1 MPNNIIITGDK
12 YVGKST
18 LIKKCLD
25 KFNLI
30 PGGFVVGRTG
40 QKDAWLSFYLVDPYE
55 YYYRDDSKKSKI
67 YKKIKKT
74 FAKRNSPKEKFKV
87 DPDVFDNK
95 GVELLKTGL
104 KYKDIVIMDELGR
117 FELKALKFQKK
128 VFEVLDSDKNVLAVL
143 KDEHNVFLDK
153 IRDREDITIIK
164 LSDKN
169 REDIS
174 NITYKSLK
182 KLLTEE
188 E

>member
-1 MPNNIIITGDK
+1 MPNNIIITGGK

-40 QKDAWLSFYLVDPYE
+40 QKDAWLSFYLIDPHE
-55 YYYRDDSKKSKI
+55 YYYRDDSKESKI
-67 YKKIKKT
+67 FKKWKET
-74 FAKRNSPKEKFKV
+74 FAKRNSPKEKFRI

-95 GVELLKTGL
+95 GVELLETGL

-128 VFEVLDSDKNVLAVL
+128 VFEVLDSDKKVLAVL
-143 KDEHNVFLDK
+143 KDEHNEFLDK
-153 IRDREDITIIK
+153 IRAREDITILR

-169 REDIS
+169 KEEIS
-174 NITYKSLK
+174 KRTYKSLK